1 MANQLMDLIDTCY
14 GMAAAVNGAGIGTD
28 ERMTLKA
35 TVRYE
40 FLKFLSYLS
49 CTDGLPKR
57 RELEFIN
64 RTLGYSFSGEEIVQ
78 FRLTERTMTS
88 EYSTAVPRALKFFV
102 LADAGNRMNDTVYKR
117 KKAITLVETYRLL
130 GQNYIAQDDRT
141 TEKEIK
147 LLSDYMNVLES
158 FLKEYGLFR
167 RNVTV
172 RPILP
177 ENGRRD
183 GADRNGRGNDR
194 WDGAG
199 DGGRKDNGNI
209 RGRDADRN
217 RGRDGRGGAG
227 EGAGPEKSRCDG
239 ADGASGFAG
248 LGNAKNPEEEFDD
261 GESVESMLAELNALT
276 GLSAVKREV
285 GHLVNLMQ
293 VSKLRREHNMKQP
306 SVSKHLVFSGNPG
319 TGKTTVARLLA
330 RIYRT
335 LGILSSGQLV
345 EVDRGGLVGGYIG
358 QTASKTM
365 DAVDEAIG
373 GILFIDEAY
382 SLTVGKGDGDFG
394 QEAVDTLLKAMEDNR
409 DSLIVIVAGYPD
421 LMEQFLSSNPGL
433 RSRFSRFIF
442 FEDYTPDELFDIMSG
457 MCRQQEYTLSP
468 EAESYVREL
477 LRERCGNKPDNFAN
491 ARDARNLLE
500 HAITNQAA
508 RIVGAGKYDYDILAR
523 LERCDFEGIVL

>member
-1 MANQLMDLIDTCY
+1 
-14 GMAAAVNGAGIGTD
+14 
-28 ERMTLKA
+28 MT
-35 TVRYE
+35 R
-40 FLKFLSYLS
+40 
-49 CTDGLPKR
+49 
-57 RELEFIN
+57 
-64 RTLGYSFSGEEIVQ
+64 
-78 FRLTERTMTS
+78 
-88 EYSTAVPRALKFFV
+88 EYSEAVPRALKYFV

-130 GQNYIAQDDRT
+130 GQSYIAQDDRT
-141 TEKEIK
+141 TEKEVK
-147 LLSDYMNVLES
+147 LLSDYMGVLEA
-158 FLKEYGLFR
+158 FLKEFGLFR
-167 RNVTV
+167 RNVNV

-177 ENGRRD
+177 VTDRRE
-183 GADRNGRGNDR
+183 
-194 WDGAG
+194 
-199 DGGRKDNGNI
+199 
-209 RGRDADRN
+209 DADRN
-217 RGRDGRGGAG
+217 SRGGDTNKNGRYGDANQNGQKTDGGMKNREGTNTGKSRSGNG
-227 EGAGPEKSRCDG
+227 EGTATGDE
-239 ADGASGFAG
+239 
-248 LGNAKNPEEEFDD
+248 PEEDE
-261 GESVESMLAELNALT
+261 ESVESMLAELNALT

-285 GHLVNLMQ
+285 NHLVNLMQ

-335 LGILSSGQLV
+335 LGILSGGQLV

-358 QTASKTM
+358 QTAAKTM
-365 DAVDEAIG
+365 DVVDEAIG

-382 SLTVGKGDGDFG
+382 ALTVGKGEGDFG

-442 FEDYTPDELFDIMSG
+442 FEDYTPDELFEIMSG
-457 MCRQQEYTLSP
+457 MCRKQEYSLSP
-468 EAESYVREL
+468 EAESYVRDFL
-477 LRERCGNKPDNFAN
+477 KKRCENKPDNFAN
-491 ARDARNLLE
+491 ARDVRNLLE

-523 LERCDFEGIVL
+523 LERCDFEGISL